1 MPPNIVKILF
11 IIMISELNLSCN
23 TVDKNLIEEKNDST
37 NNVTLPELASE
48 NPGEVVFKLKIIT
61 IYDAEYH
68 ICESA
73 KKNVVL
79 VEVLQ
84 LLKRGR
90 NIVNIPHVNDEILIS
105 FLLSPKNIQTNTVIE
120 ATAKEMLCT
129 DVSKTYFSINS
140 FRVLE

>member
-1 MPPNIVKILF
+1 
-11 IIMISELNLSCN
+11 MISVLYLNC
-23 TVDKNLIEEKNDST
+23 TAADKNLIEEKNNSSNT
-37 NNVTLPELASE
+37 TTLPELISE

-61 IYDAEYH
+61 IYDTEYD

-90 NIVNIPHVNDEILIS
+90 NIVNTPHNREKILIS
-105 FLLSPKNIQTNTVIE
+105 FLLSPENIQPSTVIE

-129 DVSKTYFSINS
+129 DVSKTYFSISS
-140 FRVLE
+140 FKVSE